1 MALIFSLIF
10 SINACTVQ
18 GEVEVTDTFVLATY
32 GTLRTLDPAA
42 CYDTTGSQRIWNIYE
57 PLVFFDGSRT
67 DAFIPVLTTRV
78 PTLENGGIS
87 SGGTIYTFPIR
98 KGVKF
103 QDGAELTPQ
112 DVAYSF
118 KRNMIT
124 DPDGGPMWM
133 LLEALTGQSSTRDE
147 NGKIIAGIFKTIDQ
161 AVEVKGDSVVF
172 HLH

>member
-1 MALIFSLIF
+1 MKLTSLALIFSLIF
-10 SINACTVQ
+10 SVNACTVQ
-18 GEVEVTDTFVLATY
+18 DEVEVTDTFVLATY

-87 SGGTIYTFPIR
+87 NSGMTYTFPIR

-103 QDGAELTPQ
+103 QDGAKLTPQ
-112 DVAYSF
+112 D
-118 KRNMIT
+118 
-124 DPDGGPMWM
+124 
-133 LLEALTGQSSTRDE
+133 
-147 NGKIIAGIFKTIDQ
+147 
-161 AVEVKGDSVVF
+161 
-172 HLH
+172 